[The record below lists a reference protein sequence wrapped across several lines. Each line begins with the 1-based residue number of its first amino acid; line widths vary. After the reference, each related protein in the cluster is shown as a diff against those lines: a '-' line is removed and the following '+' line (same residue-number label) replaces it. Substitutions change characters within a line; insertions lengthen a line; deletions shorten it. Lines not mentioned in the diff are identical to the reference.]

1 MVFFTLPSQKEP
13 SSPHPLLPP
22 RILRRRLD
30 NAMQQ
35 LMAKVRADDEE
46 DDDVDS
52 GGIDHHD
59 GEDVAFRRVTLRVVV
74 RVQCQREQSRLRIPI
89 SL

>member
-13 SSPHPLLPP
+13 SPHPLLPP

-52 GGIDHHD
+52 GGIDHH
-59 GEDVAFRRVTLRVVV
+59 GVEDVAFSKVIVRVVV
-74 RVQCQREQSRLRIPI
+74 RV
-89 SL
+89 